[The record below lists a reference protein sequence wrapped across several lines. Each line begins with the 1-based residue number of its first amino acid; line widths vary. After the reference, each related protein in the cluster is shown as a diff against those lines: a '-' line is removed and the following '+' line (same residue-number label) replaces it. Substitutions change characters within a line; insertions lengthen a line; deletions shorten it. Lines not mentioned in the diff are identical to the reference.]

1 VLVGIDKYSR
11 PLGTQIISKF
21 FLHQLRCTISYRK
34 IFLVPGGGVRN
45 PAAPD
50 GGGQG
55 RRSAEGEAVSD
66 RGGRDATGRFAE
78 GSGEAPASGGVL

>member
-1 VLVGIDKYSR
+1 
-11 PLGTQIISKF
+11 
-21 FLHQLRCTISYRK
+21 
-34 IFLVPGGGVRN
+34 VRN